1 MLVLMKAKMHFR
13 LLKPIWFGFTEKVVI
28 ASALEYSA
36 NLTYD
41 LLYLN
46 PTESEMNLVV
56 SYAQNQQV
64 LLRLN

>member
-1 MLVLMKAKMHFR
+1 MLVLMKATMRSR
-13 LLKPIWFGFTEKVVI
+13 LFKSIWFGFAEKVVI
-28 ASALEYSA
+28 ASALEHSA
-36 NLTYD
+36 GPTYD

-46 PTESEMNLVV
+46 PTESEMNLVA

>member
-1 MLVLMKAKMHFR
+1 MKATMHSHLF
-13 LLKPIWFGFTEKVVI
+13 KSIWFGFAEKVVI
-28 ASALEYSA
+28 ASALKHSA
-36 NLTYD
+36 GPIFD

-46 PTESEMNLVV
+46 PAESEMNLVV